1 MLGDGEGHS
10 SIILDILR
18 GGGGGG
24 GGRGGGCR
32 YPASDDG
39 SEGLRLSVLW
49 GQLGRRVSEGTDINI
64 IYS

>member
-1 MLGDGEGHS
+1 MGWDGEGHS
-10 SIILDILR
+10 SIILDIW
-18 GGGGGG
+18 GGGE
-24 GGRGGGCR
+24 GGCR

-39 SEGLRLSVLW
+39 SEGLQLSVLW